1 MMIFEN
7 FSAGYDR
14 GFVIRGINCRLD
26 GGKIYALIGPN
37 AAGKTTMLRSIIR
50 DVPLRSGGIIIDGND
65 TAYLTSSELAKKVSY
80 APSEMHPAFDY
91 SVLEFVA
98 MGRFAVNRA
107 FWETEEDINRTHE
120 AISAMGLEGVRHR
133 SVAELSSGQKQ
144 SCLLAQIVA
153 KDTDIILLDEPAA
166 HLDIAHRTDF
176 FGKVLEMKNNARK
189 SFIITFHDLN
199 DALNAADEFILLKE
213 GEVAAVKKRDEIN
226 EETLSSLYGTELSI
240 CEFSGGRRA
249 VLPLIGHIKNFPS
262 SEKALLGDISKS

>member
-1 MMIFEN
+1 
-7 FSAGYDR
+7 
-14 GFVIRGINCRLD
+14 
-26 GGKIYALIGPN
+26 
-37 AAGKTTMLRSIIR
+37 
-50 DVPLRSGGIIIDGND
+50 
-65 TAYLTSSELAKKVSY
+65 
-80 APSEMHPAFDY
+80 
-91 SVLEFVA
+91 
-98 MGRFAVNRA
+98 A

-120 AISAMGLEGVRHR
+120 AIIAMGLESVRRR
-133 SVAELSSGQKQ
+133 SVAQLSSGQKQ
-144 SCLLAQIVA
+144 SCLLAQIMA

-249 VLPLIGHIKNFPS
+249 VLPLLGH
-262 SEKALLGDISKS
+262 